1 MMTIEKW
8 KKIEEQIGRVGGL
21 GYFSWTLES
30 PTIL

>member
-1 MMTIEKW
+1 MPIEKW
-8 KKIEEQIGRVGGL
+8 KKIEEKTRRVGGL